1 MPICFQWISRIM
13 IGKTAKYA
21 RKLPKVSTG
30 VQMWTRLE
38 KLSTA
43 KGHQVGEPVYTQF
56 AAAHPFPPTMFW
68 IFQWQSLRKK

>member
-1 MPICFQWISRIM
+1 M

-21 RKLPKVSTG
+21 SKLRKLSTG

-43 KGHQVGEPVYTQF
+43 KLAANGRQVGEPVYAQF
-56 AAAHPFPPTMFW
+56 AAAQPFSPTVFW